1 MLSKISESKKSTI
14 LIAFKLVEDVRNF
27 VNTETGLNFKYKDI
41 DNLPLFGKVK
51 TKNAIIMSITSQGPL
66 YIITPI
72 GILYLI
78 GISSKRIMIM
88 TDSLLEKLI
97 SRYNL
102 KKIIGKSSYN
112 NSWLVNN
119 FDGVKLPTD
128 TTTSKINNKSH
139 WLSYFRIWKKL
150 RKI

>member
-1 MLSKISESKKSTI
+1 MLPKISESKKSTI

>member
-14 LIAFKLVEDVRNF
+14 LLAFKLVEDVRNF
-27 VNTETGLNFKYKDI
+27 VNTETGLNFKYKDM

-51 TKNAIIMSITSQGPL
+51 TKNAIIMNITNQGPL
-66 YIITPI
+66 YIITPL
-72 GILYLI
+72 GILYLV

-102 KKIIGKSSYN
+102 KRIIGESGYN
-112 NSWLVNN
+112 NSWVVNN
-119 FDGVKLPTD
+119 FNGVKLPTE
-128 TTTSKINNKSH
+128 TTTSKITSKSQ
-139 WLSYFRIWKKL
+139 WLSYFKIWKKL

>member
-1 MLSKISESKKSTI
+1 MLSTISETKKSTI

-27 VNTETGLNFKYKDI
+27 INTETGLNFKYKDT

-51 TKNAIIMSITSQGPL
+51 TKNAIIMNITSQGPL
-66 YIITPI
+66 YIITPL
-72 GILYLI
+72 GILYLV

-97 SRYNL
+97 LRYNL
-102 KKIIGKSSYN
+102 KKIIGDSDYN

-128 TTTSKINNKSH
+128 TTNNKINNKSH